1 MGKSKYI
8 IYFLIGLAV
17 FGFGT
22 MLFKNPSGLFFS
34 LFLTIVIAF
43 VLFKILS
50 YVLNR
55 RNGGTSD
62 EMKKYQQAVKQ
73 SKQKYQ
79 PQEKANVKKK
89 SKSSLKRKK
98 RRKHAPHL
106 RVIDGKKNST
116 NKNDRVL

>member
-1 MGKSKYI
+1 VGKSKYI

-34 LFLTIVIAF
+34 LLLTVVIAF
-43 VLFKILS
+43 VLFKILT

-55 RNGGTSD
+55 RNGANSD

-79 PQEKANVKKK
+79 PQQKVEIKKK
-89 SKSSLKRKK
+89 SKPSIKRKK

-106 RVIDGKKNST
+106 RVIDGKKNNS